1 MQEDGAVLHPVIM
14 KLQDSEVIIPRD
26 RRLRKLI
33 LELSSRCNLSCP
45 MCFRSHWKEK
55 TGHMGMDILDRIL
68 SESSLFPQLEFIH
81 FLGMGE
87 PFCNPCFQE
96 AISSVRSSGL
106 KTRITTNGT
115 MMDRDLARFI
125 VDMQVN
131 IMDISLEM
139 ENVSWRGR
147 SSPLKKGLEAIDILR
162 EAKKRSSSVRPEIRI
177 AIVLTE
183 DNMEEAIS
191 LAGELKGKGVT
202 KASFTN
208 LLPMDS
214 EADPLRLYPVD
225 LEAEQKLT
233 NRIML
238 PYYRIGIRT
247 ELPRFALSSER
258 HCSFILNESSFV
270 RWDGKV
276 APCMRLAHGYREWVL
291 GREKEVIPYFFGD
304 LAEEPFSSIWDR
316 REYVTFR
323 WRLRRALYASCLD
336 CNLLYVCEYPKTTDS
351 DCWGDSP
358 ACSDCLW
365 DRNLI
370 RCPV

>member
-1 MQEDGAVLHPVIM
+1 MQEDSALPHPVIM

-33 LELSSRCNLSCP
+33 LELSSRCNLNCP

-55 TGHMGMDILDRIL
+55 TGDMDMDILHGLL
-68 SESSLFPQLEFIH
+68 SESTLFPQLEFIH

-87 PFCNPCFQE
+87 PFCNPDLKE
-96 AISSVRSSGL
+96 AIASIRSRRL
-106 KTRITTNGT
+106 KIRITSNGT
-115 MMDRDLARFI
+115 MIDRDLAEYLVR
-125 VDMQVN
+125 MQVD

-139 ENVSWRGR
+139 ENVTWRGR
-147 SSPLKKGLEAIDILR
+147 SSPLRKGLEALDILR
-162 EAKKRSSSVRPEIRI
+162 ETKKRLSSIKPELRI
-177 AIVLTE
+177 AIVITE
-183 DNMEEAIS
+183 DNLDEVIS
-191 LAGELKGKGVT
+191 LARELKGKGVT

-208 LLPMDS
+208 ILPMDRK
-214 EADPLRLYPVD
+214 ADSLKLYPVD
-225 LEAEQKLT
+225 LEAERELT
-233 NRIML
+233 NRLFL

-258 HCSFILNESSFV
+258 HCSFILNESSFI

-276 APCMRLAHGYREWVL
+276 APCMRLAHGYKEWVL
-291 GREKEVIPYFFGD
+291 GREKEVVPYFFGD
-304 LAEEPFSSIWDR
+304 LDKEPFSSIWDR
-316 REYVTFR
+316 NEYVTFR

-336 CNLLYVCEYPKTTDS
+336 CNLLHVCEYPKNTES